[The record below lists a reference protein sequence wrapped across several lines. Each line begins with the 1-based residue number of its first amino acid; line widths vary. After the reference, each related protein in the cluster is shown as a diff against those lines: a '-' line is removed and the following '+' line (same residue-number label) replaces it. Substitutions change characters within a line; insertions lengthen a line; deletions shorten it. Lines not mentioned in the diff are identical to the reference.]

1 MRGQIVRV
9 HYDIFF
15 VSDGENVVPCRA
27 KGTLKLKKDS
37 LFVGDIVDFEDG
49 VINGIEKRKNLFIR
63 PAVSNVD
70 QIFIFLAPV
79 PEPDFMLLDTLL
91 VNAFKENVK
100 VCIIVNKS
108 DLKADELFEKIKR
121 EYKDCKVGIYQVSA
135 LEKTGIEELKKKL
148 KNKLTVLAGQSAVGK
163 TSFIN
168 ALFGYSLKTGDLSE
182 KISRGKHSTTY
193 SNVYFSG
200 DIRVIDTPGF
210 AVIETGKMEKD
221 EKIKDYYPEY
231 VKVAHLC
238 KFRDCNHINEP
249 GCKVI
254 ELVKEGSFSKERYDR
269 YVELHFSD
277 IKRRE
282 Y

>member
-9 HYDIFF
+9 HSDIFF

-49 VINGIEKRKNLFIR
+49 VINGIGKRKNLFIR

-108 DLKADELFEKIKR
+108 D
-121 EYKDCKVGIYQVSA
+121 
-135 LEKTGIEELKKKL
+135 
-148 KNKLTVLAGQSAVGK
+148 
-163 TSFIN
+163 
-168 ALFGYSLKTGDLSE
+168 
-182 KISRGKHSTTY
+182 
-193 SNVYFSG
+193 
-200 DIRVIDTPGF
+200 
-210 AVIETGKMEKD
+210 
-221 EKIKDYYPEY
+221 
-231 VKVAHLC
+231 
-238 KFRDCNHINEP
+238 
-249 GCKVI
+249 
-254 ELVKEGSFSKERYDR
+254 
-269 YVELHFSD
+269 
-277 IKRRE
+277 
-282 Y
+282 